1 MFGGVGMQE
10 MLILFLVIFIGLPIL
25 IIVLVVRAVRKKKRE
40 KKEKLERIEDSIKEK
55 EHEENNKS

>member
-1 MFGGVGMQE
+1 